1 MTSEGT
7 TLSKGTEERRC
18 IAFVC
23 VENAGRSQMAT
34 AFAKR
39 EVKERNLDFD
49 IIMGGTR
56 PAEHVH
62 PVVGKV
68 MREKGFE
75 IADKKPRKISPS
87 ELEDCGYVITMG
99 CSAENVCPVG
109 WGGESR
115 EWDLEDPKGKR
126 LETVRKIRD
135 TVEQHVKA
143 LFDELVEKHTKI
155 GSV

>member
-1 MTSEGT
+1 
-7 TLSKGTEERRC
+7 
-18 IAFVC
+18 
-23 VENAGRSQMAT
+23 MAT

-56 PAEHVH
+56 PAKHVP
-62 PVVGKV
+62 PVGVKA

-75 IADKKPRKISPS
+75 VADKKPRKISPS
-87 ELEDCGYVITMG
+87 ELEECGYVITMG
-99 CSAENVCPVG
+99 CSAENVCPMG

-135 TVEQHVKA
+135 TVEQRVKA
-143 LFDELVEKHTKI
+143 LFDGLVEKHVKE
-155 GSV
+155 GSM